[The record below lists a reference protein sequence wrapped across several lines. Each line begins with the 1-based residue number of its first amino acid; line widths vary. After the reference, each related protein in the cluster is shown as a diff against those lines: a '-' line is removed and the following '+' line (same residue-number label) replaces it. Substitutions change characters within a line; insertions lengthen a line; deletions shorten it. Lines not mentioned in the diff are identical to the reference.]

1 MFSPKAE
8 KRMSGP
14 NGPIWTFVYEFGFIL
29 SSLLAGAVILYLLYL
44 SIDRFL

>member
-8 KRMSGP
+8 KRMNGP
-14 NGPIWTFVYEFGFIL
+14 NGPIWTFLYEFGFIIA
-29 SSLLAGAVILYLLYL
+29 SLVSGAVMLFLLYL